1 MNSTFKLAS
10 FLGSPFVDEEKSGKF
25 VFTSK
30 EKVELYQLA
39 YKNKIGLFFL
49 QRLKNIGELN
59 HQLEDNYAEDMDRFT
74 ETTKTAVSL
83 SSKLKNITSDFAIFK
98 FLKPY
103 PHTPSDVDVLFFLPK
118 EEYFEVVD
126 CLLNDGYHKIGE
138 CPSQVVVYDLRGG
151 VEQMD
156 TRVVE
161 GKKGGRYY
169 IDLYNDVSVSHFIYI
184 NKGDLSDY
192 VVEIDSL
199 EGKIQ
204 TLDPV
209 AELPVVLTHSII
221 PEQLFTL
228 ADYYVALYYMNKMK
242 KTDLKK
248 MASIFK
254 NNDVTRAGFSSLGM
268 VSSLHKKLYG
278 FSPEKINYL
287 VEEVGWDSKTP
298 EISDDFSLPYR
309 HDVSTLVSIMAERVT
324 NSVGAKSMAKQA
336 LFMAN
341 PRLMKWVIFNL
352 IFRRKRETY

>member
-10 FLGSPFVDEEKSGKF
+10 FLGSPFVEGKKSDKF

-30 EKVELYQLA
+30 EKVKLYQLA
-39 YKNKIGLFFL
+39 YNNKIGLFFL
-49 QRLKNIGELN
+49 QCLKDICELSP
-59 HQLEDNYAEDMDRFT
+59 QLEDNYAEDMDRFT
-74 ETTKTAVSL
+74 ETTKTAVFL

-118 EEYFEVVD
+118 DEYFETVD
-126 CLLNDGYHKIGE
+126 CLLKDSYYKIGE

-169 IDLYNDVSVSHFIYI
+169 IDLYNDVSVSHFTYI
-184 NKGDLSDY
+184 NKEDLSDY
-192 VVEIDSL
+192 IVEIDSL

-228 ADYYVALYYMNKMK
+228 ADYYVALHYINKMK
-242 KTDLKK
+242 ETELKK
-248 MASIFK
+248 MVSIFK
-254 NNDVTRAGFSSLGM
+254 SNDVTRAGLSSLSM

-278 FSPEKINYL
+278 FSPDKIDYL
-287 VEEVGWDSKTP
+287 LKNLGWNSKIP
-298 EISDDFSLPYR
+298 KLSNDFSMPYR
-309 HDVSTLVSIMAERVT
+309 HDISTLVSIMAERVT
-324 NSVGAKSMAKQA
+324 NNVGAKSMAKQT

-352 IFRRKRETY
+352 IFRRKRESY